1 MAASGEPWYEPTYH
15 DIVVTG
21 TATMVRNVL
30 PWYHIWLP
38 MVNHGINELT
48 MV

>member
-21 TATMVRNVL
+21 MATMVTN
-30 PWYHIWLP
+30 
-38 MVNHGINELT
+38 T